1 MGVLI
6 VGASVSLGGKSV
18 ASVSDQTLVCD
29 SVAETVSQESNV
41 PLVVLKAI
49 SRTETGRLK
58 GGDVIPWPWTVNM
71 EGRGVWFDTRDAA
84 LAFVY
89 KNYKRGARSFDVGC
103 FQINYRWHHEAF
115 SSIEEMF
122 EPFANA
128 TYAARF
134 LSQLYQE
141 LGSWDDAVGAY
152 HSRTPEYAAKY
163 KKAYAAHYA
172 KVSAEP
178 DRMARSLLRG
188 AGELR
193 SNKFPLLQSAGE
205 TRSAGSLTL
214 LSNQPSIS
222 IFTPANP
229 LFEPQ
234 S

>member
-1 MGVLI
+1 MGVFI

-141 LGSWDDAVGAY
+141 LGSWDG
-152 HSRTPEYAAKY
+152 
-163 KKAYAAHYA
+163 
-172 KVSAEP
+172 VSVV
-178 DRMARSLLRG
+178 RVFGTNGCL
-188 AGELR
+188 
-193 SNKFPLLQSAGE
+193 N
-205 TRSAGSLTL
+205 
-214 LSNQPSIS
+214 
-222 IFTPANP
+222 
-229 LFEPQ
+229 
-234 S
+234 